1 MIGTIADIVY
11 MYSYQEKDNDT
22 INVRAETPPN
32 YATVAAP
39 VNYGS
44 NDASE
49 RMGLLSN
56 VPMGDVVYAK
66 NSGRSCELKLSFF
79 FFFFG

>member
-1 MIGTIADIVY
+1 MIGTLADIVY
-11 MYSYQEKDNDT
+11 MYSDQEKDNDT
-22 INVRAETPPN
+22 INVRADTPPN
-32 YATVAAP
+32 YATVGAP

-66 NSGRSCELKLSFF
+66 NSGRSCELKLFYF
-79 FFFFG
+79 VFILG